1 MARKNHGPSSPELR
15 GKLQDSLSID
25 SIPEFFPTS
34 NSKKGGGKN
43 DFKGGNRGD
52 AKKQSVSSS
61 AKRARANYKLNFH
74 SLDEIFKMSTS
85 NKFKEP
91 QLLCQVQPFQSG
103 RFTCSE
109 RAPPKKG
116 DFLCETDLE
125 KHLFFIAFSLKLSKV
140 YKISMLTEVVPVHL
154 PLF

>member
-52 AKKQSVSSS
+52 AKKQFFQPLSIT
-61 AKRARANYKLNFH
+61 NGYKDTH
-74 SLDEIFKMSTS
+74 
-85 NKFKEP
+85 NKFFSDLANEIWND
-91 QLLCQVQPFQSG
+91 LLKNG
-103 RFTCSE
+103 
-109 RAPPKKG
+109 
-116 DFLCETDLE
+116 
-125 KHLFFIAFSLKLSKV
+125 IM
-140 YKISMLTEVVPVHL
+140 II
-154 PLF
+154 